1 MYSMK
6 RALRHFVLLAALL
19 ALVPA
24 TAAAT
29 SPNAIL
35 QDCLDSDSLEGDY
48 SNRDLSEAVK
58 LVRGDRAEYSNCKA
72 IILAARKGRKA
83 GPSGDGGLPDADL
96 NDDGVVTPK
105 ERRIAKKRARAARR
119 EQGELAAIGDTLS
132 PDGDLPAGGGSGGSG
147 GSSLPM
153 ILTLIALALLAA
165 GGGLWY
171 TAKRNPA
178 VANALRRVPLPGKH
192 S

>member
-1 MYSMK
+1 MK

-29 SPNAIL
+29 SPNTIL

-48 SNRDLSEAVK
+48 SNRDLNEAVK

-83 GPSGDGGLPDADL
+83 GAGKGVPPDADL
-96 NDDGVVTPK
+96 NNDGVVTPK
-105 ERRIAKKRARAARR
+105 EKRIAKQRARAARR
-119 EQGELAAIGDTLS
+119 EQGELAAIGDSLS
-132 PDGDLPAGGGSGGSG
+132 PDDADASGTGGAGGSG

-153 ILTLIALALLAA
+153 ILTLIALALVAV

>member
-1 MYSMK
+1 M
-6 RALRHFVLLAALL
+6 LLAALM

-29 SPNAIL
+29 PPIEIV

-48 SNRDLSEAVK
+48 SNAELNRALK

-72 IILAARKGRKA
+72 IISAARGKGPKA
-83 GPSGDGGLPDADL
+83 EAAGKGGLPDADL
-96 NDDGVVTPK
+96 NNDGVVTPK
-105 ERRIAKKRARAARR
+105 EKRIAKERARAAKR
-119 EQGELAAIGDTLS
+119 EQRELAAIGDSLS
-132 PDGDLPAGGGSGGSG
+132 PDGDSAAGGSGGSDG
-147 GSSLPM
+147 GGSLPM
-153 ILTLIALALLAA
+153 ILSLIALALLAA
-165 GGGLWY
+165 GGALWY